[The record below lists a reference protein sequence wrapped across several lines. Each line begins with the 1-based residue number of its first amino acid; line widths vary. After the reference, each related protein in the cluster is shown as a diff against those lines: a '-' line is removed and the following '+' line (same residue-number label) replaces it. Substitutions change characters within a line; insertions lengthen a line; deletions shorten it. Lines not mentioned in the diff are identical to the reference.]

1 MEGGKKR
8 GREETSEGRPSLS
21 WHACSSGAGWG
32 DQEPKRSPPP
42 QRKREMKKEERGAW
56 WWEEKREG
64 AALCAGSACVQG
76 KGRAGPLACCMCKA
90 LSINET
96 GSTVAP
102 SAIGAKREGGTR
114 GEIAGRAKRDASR
127 GMQWQKQGGARAC
140 VLWVCV
146 LSALKKR
153 AGWGFF
159 GTIDGGPGKKKK
171 ERLFVCVLGSG
182 GLHTSLSF
190 C

>member
-76 KGRAGPLACCMCKA
+76 KGRAGPLAWCMCKA

-102 SAIGAKREGGTR
+102 SAIGAKRERGGDKGGDSEAEQREMHR
-114 GEIAGRAKRDASR
+114 GACNGRSKA
-127 GMQWQKQGGARAC
+127 ARARAFC
-140 VLWVCV
+140 GYVFLVL
-146 LSALKKR
+146 
-153 AGWGFF
+153 
-159 GTIDGGPGKKKK
+159 
-171 ERLFVCVLGSG
+171 
-182 GLHTSLSF
+182 
-190 C
+190 